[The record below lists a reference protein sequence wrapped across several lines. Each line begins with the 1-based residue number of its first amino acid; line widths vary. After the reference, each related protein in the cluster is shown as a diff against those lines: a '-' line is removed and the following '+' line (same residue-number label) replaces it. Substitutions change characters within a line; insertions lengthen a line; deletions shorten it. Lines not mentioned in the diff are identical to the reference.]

1 MFNWAAEMLWISL
14 LLSWFGVRGQPFVI
28 DSLLLGLQFPEAV
41 SLLVTYR
48 LFLTLLI
55 LESRRQSLGIE
66 LNIGAVL
73 ALWEGL
79 EPIGTWCGFLPEV

>member
-1 MFNWAAEMLWISL
+1 MLGRS
-14 LLSWFGVRGQPFVI
+14 GVRGQPFVI
-28 DSLLLGLQFPEAV
+28 DSLLLGLQFSEAV

-48 LFLTLLI
+48 LFLALLI
-55 LESRRQSLGIE
+55 PESRRQTLRIE

-79 EPIGTWCGFLPEV
+79 EPIGTWRGFLPEV